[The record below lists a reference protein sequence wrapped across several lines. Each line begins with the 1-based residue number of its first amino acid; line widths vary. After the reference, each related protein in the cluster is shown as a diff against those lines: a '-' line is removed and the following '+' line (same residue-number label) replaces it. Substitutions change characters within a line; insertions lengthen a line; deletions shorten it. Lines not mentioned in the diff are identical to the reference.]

1 MELVKSHVDA
11 WQLDITNIR
20 VFSKI
25 DFYENWDGGVRLK
38 LQIMPFLDETISQ
51 WTKKNEYVI
60 EQVEAILSDGK
71 SLEKKKQLN
80 SLLIKIG

>member
-1 MELVKSHVDA
+1 MKLVKSHVDA
-11 WQLDITNIR
+11 WLVDTTNIL

-25 DFYENWDGGVRLK
+25 DFYESRDGGIRLK
-38 LQIMPFLDETISQ
+38 LKIMPFLDETISQ
-51 WTKKNEYVI
+51 WTKKIEYVI

-80 SLLIKIG
+80 SSLIKIG